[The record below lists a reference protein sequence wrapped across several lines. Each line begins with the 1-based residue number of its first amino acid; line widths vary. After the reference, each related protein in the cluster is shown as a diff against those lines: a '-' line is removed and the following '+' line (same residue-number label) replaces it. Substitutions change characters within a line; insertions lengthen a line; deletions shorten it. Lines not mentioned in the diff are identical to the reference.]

1 MKMSLFMGSKKSGK
15 PLKSIVFMPYGTQ
28 NFSWTGGQNG
38 QVFPIYPYACVV
50 ITYSFL
56 LQGFRIYIE
65 ILSCPRILSQSNPAI
80 EPLPSVE
87 GLLFPVIGAFP
98 AIDLCHEG
106 SNQIA
111 VG

>member
-1 MKMSLFMGSKKSGK
+1 MKMGLFMGSKKSGK
-15 PLKSIVFMPYGTQ
+15 PLKSIVFMPYRTQ

-50 ITYSFL
+50 ITYPFL

-80 EPLPSVE
+80 DPLSPVE
-87 GLLFPVIGAFP
+87 GLFFPVIGAFP
-98 AIDLCHEG
+98 AVDLSHKG
-106 SNQIA
+106 GNQIA